1 MKKKVKLPFEEVNNL
16 IKWFY
21 SGSFLTVSKLL
32 WIALI
37 IFVVLITG
45 NFFYNISTN
54 KTLEITE
61 RIRNFNVSIKWYF

>member
-1 MKKKVKLPFEEVNNL
+1 MKKKVKLSLEEVNNL
-16 IKWFY
+16 VKWFC

-32 WIALI
+32 WIALT
-37 IFVVLITG
+37 IFLVLITG

-61 RIRNFNVSIKWYF
+61 RIGNFNVSIK

>member
-1 MKKKVKLPFEEVNNL
+1 MKKKVKFSLGEVNNL
-16 IKWFY
+16 VKWFY

-32 WIALI
+32 WIALT
-37 IFVVLITG
+37 IFLVLTAG

-61 RIRNFNVSIKWYF
+61 RIRNFNVSIK